1 MQAFNWECHSIRD
14 QSRKPAWLQ
23 MLADKADAIADAGIT
38 AVWLPPPCQAISDEV
53 RTDNVHGGIAP
64 RANTKRLLLEQHGRV
79 ATAGA
84 SAISDLVC
92 ALAL

>member
-38 AVWLPPPCQAISDEV
+38 AVWLPPPCQAISDEARRRRAPANPAGLPLAADSV
-53 RTDNVHGGIAP
+53 RTADAP
-64 RANTKRLLLEQHGRV
+64 SCLGRIV
-79 ATAGA
+79 KTTP
-84 SAISDLVC
+84 
-92 ALAL
+92 